1 MDEKVREGEREREM
15 IEELYLILTIYDYEN
30 KFCVFS
36 NKYLIKTIFLSYEN
50 FYYSTKKKCPC
61 D

>member
-15 IEELYLILTIYDYEN
+15 IGELFLILTIYDYEN

-36 NKYLIKTIFLSYEN
+36 NKYLIKTIFLKLRELLL
-50 FYYSTKKKCPC
+50 
-61 D
+61 